1 MIIYVLCKH
10 ILKYLVE
17 FIRDAIRTSR
27 VFVYVYVRVRV
38 RVCVCVC
45 VCVSEV
51 LNVKLQIV
59 FQ

>member
-27 VFVYVYVRVRV
+27 VFVYVRVRVRV
-38 RVCVCVC
+38 RVCVC

>member
-27 VFVYVYVRVRV
+27 VFVYVRVRVRV

-45 VCVSEV
+45 VCEV